1 MKLENQNILI
11 VSNEP
16 WGDVWYSKHNW
27 AYELS
32 KKNRVVFIN
41 PPKPWVFKNLF
52 STKIST
58 SNYSLTLTIL
68 NYTNRFPFT
77 RFEFLSNINELLI
90 SQTIKKWLKN
100 NVVSDYIFW
109 TFDPY
114 RFSSPKQ
121 FQPKLTIYFRVD
133 KYINDRE
140 KTLLKNTDKLVV
152 VSKELLNDIEF
163 NGAIL
168 ELSHGISEEEFIN
181 DNTIEYEKDF
191 ILYIGNIDHRLDV
204 DLIDKMLVEFP
215 EEIFLFI
222 GKIGDVK
229 NDLFHEIFLKN
240 KHKNLILHG
249 AEYFKTLKNY
259 IAQAKVCIAPMFL
272 EVNGNNINHH
282 KLLQYLALGRPVLAP
297 QFIDYQN
304 NTLVYSYKNHE
315 EGVKQLNK
323 ILNEEENQFI
333 IKERIIFAKQFTY
346 NNLIKKVE
354 QFLTESA
361 N

>member
-58 SNYSLTLTIL
+58 SNYSSTLTIL
-68 NYTNRFPFT
+68 NYTNRFPLT
-77 RFEFLSNINELLI
+77 RFEFLFNINELLI
-90 SQTIKKWLKN
+90 SQTIKKWLKK

-152 VSKELLNDIEF
+152 VSKELLKDIEF
-163 NGAIL
+163 NGDIL

-181 DNTIEYEKDF
+181 DSTIEYEKDF
-191 ILYIGNIDHRLDV
+191 LLYIGNIDHRLDV
-204 DLIDKMLVEFP
+204 ELIDKMLAEFP
-215 EEIFLFI
+215 EELFLFI

-229 NDLFHEIFLKN
+229 NDLFHEIFFKN

-249 AEYFKTLKNY
+249 AEHFKTLKNY

-282 KLLQYLALGRPVLAP
+282 KLLQYLALGKPVLSP
-297 QFIDYQN
+297 QFTDYQGN
-304 NTLVYSYKNHE
+304 NLVYSYKNHDD
-315 EGVKQLNK
+315 GIKQLDE
-323 ILNEEENQFI
+323 ILKEKESQSLTE
-333 IKERIIFAKQFTY
+333 ERIKHSKQYTY
-346 NNLIKKVE
+346 EKLMEKVE
-354 QFLTESA
+354 HFLNKEK
-361 N
+361 